1 MQNTQTNTFFYY
13 QNSTYLYTLTFSSL
27 LQNADMAVAGM
38 TITYDREQF
47 IDFTKPFLNLGIT
60 ILFKKPEP
68 EPPKLFSFL
77 DPLSIDVWIYL
88 LAGFMCVSFMLFVIA
103 RFTPYEWVNPHP
115 CNQET
120 DVVENQFSILNSLWF
135 SIGALMQQGNVSF
148 LMILQMLNYK

>member
-1 MQNTQTNTFFYY
+1 MRTF
-13 QNSTYLYTLTFSSL
+13 NFSSL

-88 LAGFMCVSFMLFVIA
+88 LAGFLCVSFMLFVIA

-115 CNQET
+115 CNQDT
-120 DVVENQFSILNSLWF
+120 DVVENQFSIRNSLWF

-148 LMILQMLNYK
+148 LKYTSHVKLQIKDNKLG

>member
-1 MQNTQTNTFFYY
+1 MRTF
-13 QNSTYLYTLTFSSL
+13 NFSSL

-88 LAGFMCVSFMLFVIA
+88 LAGFLCVSFMLFVIA

-115 CNQET
+115 CNQDT
-120 DVVENQFSILNSLWF
+120 DVVENQFSIRNSLWF
-135 SIGALMQQGNVSF
+135 SIGALMQQGSVSF
-148 LMILQMLNYK
+148 LKYTSHVKLQIKDKKLG